1 MQMKMIHDRLCRWS
15 RRDLLVAGTGGL
27 ATVLL
32 PAAVARSQAISY
44 EAVAVSDGAVL
55 RGVVAFSGPI
65 PQAPLV
71 LIGKDNHVCG
81 DGHVEQS
88 PVRVTD
94 GSLADAVVFLE
105 GIGKG
110 KPWPGPAA
118 AEIFQEKCAFHPHVQ
133 VARRGADLTIVNKD
147 PLLHNIHGYELIGR
161 ARRTMFNVAQPQA
174 GQVDVQPLAL
184 RRGQVVEVACDAHN
198 WMSAWIHTLD
208 HPYGA
213 AVGTDGRFELGD
225 VPPGSYR
232 LVAWH
237 PTLGSQAEDVE
248 VKAGDQLS
256 VNLTFSAEKS

>member
-1 MQMKMIHDRLCRWS
+1 MPRAQ
-15 RRDLLVAGTGGL
+15 
-27 ATVLL
+27 
-32 PAAVARSQAISY
+32 
-44 EAVAVSDGAVL
+44 
-55 RGVVAFSGPI
+55 F
-65 PQAPLV
+65 V

-88 PVRVTD
+88 LVRVND
-94 GSLADAVVFLE
+94 GRLADVVVSLE
-105 GIGKG
+105 GISRG
-110 KPWPGPAA
+110 KPWPKAA
-118 AEIFQEKCAFHPHVQ
+118 AAAIHQEKCAFHPYVQ

-147 PLLHNIHGYELIGR
+147 PLLHNIHGYELIGQ

-174 GQVDVQPLAL
+174 GQVDVQPLSL

-213 AVGTDGRFELGD
+213 AVGIDGRFELED

-237 PTLGSQAEDVE
+237 PTLGSRGEDIE
-248 VKAGDQLS
+248 VRPGDQLS
-256 VNLTFSAEKS
+256 VDLTFSAAKS